1 MKTFRKATSEMEIPT
16 LRHGNFHKIWNLKW
30 KLWEI
35 ETFRKL
41 KSEKET
47 LRAEHHQKKC
57 ICSQINI
64 VLKWNFQHS
73 EMNTWIRSQHK
84 QNPEVL
90 DCPPTAQSPSK
101 APQARILQPDLS
113 PKKTWSLNCDLGTPL
128 FEDVWTMFEWQNVEG
143 FFQVFI
149 LKKMDPYWCRV
160 HAPSSSNAPPILPNP
175 SQFQNVKGH
184 VKNYILFFLGGAS
197 NLSFPFWSPNLF
209 H

>member
-35 ETFRKL
+35 KTFRKL

-73 EMNTWIRSQHK
+73 DMNTWIRSQHK
-84 QNPEVL
+84 QKSFRMKFLIVLPQPKAHAKPLRPES
-90 DCPPTAQSPSK
+90 CSPIFPPEK
-101 APQARILQPDLS
+101 NLK
-113 PKKTWSLNCDLGTPL
+113 PKLWS
-128 FEDVWTMFEWQNVEG
+128 
-143 FFQVFI
+143 
-149 LKKMDPYWCRV
+149 
-160 HAPSSSNAPPILPNP
+160 
-175 SQFQNVKGH
+175 
-184 VKNYILFFLGGAS
+184 
-197 NLSFPFWSPNLF
+197 WSPTVWGCLNHVWMTKCWRVLSSF
-209 H
+209 HS